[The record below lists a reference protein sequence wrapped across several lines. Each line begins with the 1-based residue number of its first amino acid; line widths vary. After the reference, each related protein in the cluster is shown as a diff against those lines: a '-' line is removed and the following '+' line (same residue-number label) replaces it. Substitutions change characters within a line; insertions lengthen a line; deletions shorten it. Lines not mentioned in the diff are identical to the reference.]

1 MRKQQSSTLIVILFF
16 ISISFF
22 SQAQNTPSLWK
33 HTCNCGSSEMIVADS
48 SDNVYVFT
56 DASLNDPHIIKL
68 KPNGQAEFNN
78 TYVPNGYSAMR
89 FTNSFYKNGSLFV
102 AGYADSTSKPDRMF
116 LMQIDTNGI
125 LQNQIIV
132 DSVAA
137 YRLSWFKSTPYY
149 SYGFML
155 DNQDNIHVGF
165 YKQTPS
171 FITSYSFL
179 KFDLSFNLISQYEEV
194 LPFIASTGPFYVN
207 KAGNVFYSYTGTLNK
222 LDNNYTA
229 IQWSHSFGNYSTTKM
244 ISEDSSGNPIF
255 IQTDPNVFPA
265 PVTYLVKLIDNGS
278 SYSLGYNQSVD
289 SSQSNLYHLVSDTV
303 NNYLYLSGTNNST
316 FPYRRYVSKYDAANA
331 NFKWI
336 DSTMDGQFITDMILD
351 NDQNLI
357 VTGGGTD
364 YHVWFYDSLGYNFAN
379 IIYDGPCGAN
389 DMAMAQ
395 AIINNNYII
404 LTGSAC
410 ENASNISYAT
420 TLKYINPNSVVG
432 TNEFD
437 ISLNEAV
444 FFPNPATDIIHFTKS
459 AIKIEV
465 MDVAGRNISF
475 SKIDPTTIDIST
487 LSSGVYFLKMINK
500 DKTIAVGKFV
510 KQ

>member
-1 MRKQQSSTLIVILFF
+1 MRKQQSLTLIVILFF
-16 ISISFF
+16 ISIAFL

-33 HTCNCGSSEMIVADS
+33 HTCNCGAAGMIVADS
-48 SDNVYVFT
+48 SKNVYVFT
-56 DASLNDPHIIKL
+56 DESINNPHIIKL

-78 TYVPNGYSAMR
+78 TYLPTGYSAMR

-102 AGYADSTSKPDRMF
+102 AGSVDSTSKPERMF

-125 LQNQIIV
+125 LQNQIII
-132 DSVAA
+132 DSIAA
-137 YRLSWFKSTPYY
+137 YRLTGFQSTPYY

-171 FITSYSFL
+171 FITSYTFL
-179 KFDLSFNLISQYEEV
+179 KFDLSLNLISQYEEV

-222 LDNNYTA
+222 LDNNYST
-229 IQWSHSFGNYSTTKM
+229 IQWSHPFGNYSRTKM
-244 ISEDSSGNPIF
+244 ISEDSNGNPVF

-278 SYSLGYNQSVD
+278 SYSVGYNQAID
-289 SSQSNLYHLVSDTV
+289 TSQADLYHLVSDTV
-303 NNYLYLSGTNNST
+303 NDYLYVSGTNNSLL
-316 FPYRRYVSKYDAANA
+316 PYRRNVSKYDATNA
-331 NFKWI
+331 NFIWV
-336 DSTMDGQFITDMILD
+336 DSTADSQFITDMILD

-357 VTGGGTD
+357 VTGGGAD

-379 IIYDGPCGAN
+379 IIYDGPCGGN

-395 AIINNNYII
+395 AIIDSNYIV
-404 LTGSAC
+404 LTGTAC
-410 ENASNISYAT
+410 ENSNNINYAT

-432 TNEFD
+432 TNEVNT
-437 ISLNEAV
+437 SLNEGS
-444 FFPNPATDIIHFTKS
+444 FFPNPATDIIHFTNS
-459 AIKIEV
+459 PIKIEV
-465 MDVAGRNISF
+465 MDVAGRSISF
-475 SKIDPTTIDIST
+475 SKIDVTSIDIST

-500 DKTIAVGKFV
+500 DNTIAIGKFV